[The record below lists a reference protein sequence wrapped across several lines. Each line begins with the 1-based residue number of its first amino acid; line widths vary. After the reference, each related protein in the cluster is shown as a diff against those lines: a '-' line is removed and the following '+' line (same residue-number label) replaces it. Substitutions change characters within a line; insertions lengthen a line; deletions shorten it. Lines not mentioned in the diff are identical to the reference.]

1 MWEVKGRHGKRC
13 IERCQLSQPSVVR
26 KKIVVWDQTTEG
38 IPPNDNLLQE
48 SSQRSS
54 NVWWCCQE
62 QSQMKLAI
70 FDTFSMYV
78 FSGGSSENY
87 FTPTPKR
94 WRSSLK
100 VPHPKRFEENSWI
113 CFFHRSHPCCQAR
126 SRRRG
131 VGGKAG
137 QISWRSS
144 ETWGNPDPQN
154 AEKFR
159 CLGFLFGQ
167 FAQNDGSVGVLLKC
181 F

>member
-1 MWEVKGRHGKRC
+1 
-13 IERCQLSQPSVVR
+13 
-26 KKIVVWDQTTEG
+26 
-38 IPPNDNLLQE
+38 
-48 SSQRSS
+48 
-54 NVWWCCQE
+54 
-62 QSQMKLAI
+62 MKLAI

-137 QISWRSS
+137 RISWRSS

-167 FAQNDGSVGVLLKC
+167 FAQNEGSVGVLLDVLLKV
-181 F
+181 FNDEKNGMFVDTSWWKNSSDHHRLDGAKTRRK